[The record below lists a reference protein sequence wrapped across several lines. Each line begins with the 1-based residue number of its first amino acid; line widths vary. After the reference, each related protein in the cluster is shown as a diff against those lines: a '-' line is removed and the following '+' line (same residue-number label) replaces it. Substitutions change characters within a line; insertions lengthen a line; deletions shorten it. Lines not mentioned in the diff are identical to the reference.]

1 VRIALLT
8 FLLLACIGIAIGHAT
23 RDAAQPRV
31 EDRAGSVR
39 FKL

>member
-8 FLLLACIGIAIGHAT
+8 FLMLACLGIALGHAA

-31 EDRAGSVR
+31 EDRAGLVR
-39 FKL
+39 IKL

>member
-8 FLLLACIGIAIGHAT
+8 FLVLACIGVAVGYAA

-31 EDRAGSVR
+31 EDRAGAVR
-39 FKL
+39 IKL